1 MKLIGLEMSDGV
13 TLPTIFP
20 APAGLFSNLKVTST
34 DSRPAT
40 PSMLKLTSATQDFS
54 ICLRCQYRLNVRPK
68 PRPGRRRPARCP
80 QQLRRFTSG
89 ASLQQQPSSAHDTA
103 TNDDNFERLPI
114 RYSTEQL
121 HPNQTNRHGN
131 GPPRKDS
138 LGLNVLG
145 EPAEVLIL
153 RDKRDRFQLDSAMAK
168 VRASGPDKNPA
179 AEPISSSEILE
190 KMNAERGII
199 DIDEACRNI
208 ESLRTSWVAGIN
220 GSITG
225 IAYDDLVSRLHAG
238 FTKPQ
243 LVAYLD
249 RAGKDPAADTF
260 DLNVE
265 FSSRIYARSSWQP
278 SGHTPP
284 LKSMAPRID
293 SVEKEVLWKE
303 SRQGLAKDALVK
315 RILRQCWNIKP
326 QLQDS
331 SLGVLDIRLRKLDL
345 DLILNHSKQS
355 VN

>member
-1 MKLIGLEMSDGV
+1 MDSK
-13 TLPTIFP
+13 
-20 APAGLFSNLKVTST
+20 LKVTST
-34 DSRPAT
+34 ELRSAT
-40 PSMLKLTSATQDFS
+40 TSSMFKLTSAAQDFT
-54 ICLRCQYRLNVRPK
+54 ICLRCQYGLNVRQK
-68 PRPGRRRPARCP
+68 PRSSRRRPSRCP

-89 ASLQQQPSSAHDTA
+89 ASLQQQTSSAHDAA
-103 TNDDNFERLPI
+103 TIDDNLERLPI
-114 RYSTEQL
+114 RYSTEEL
-121 HPNQTNRHGN
+121 HPNQLNRYGN

-153 RDKRDRFQLDSAMAK
+153 RDKRHRFQVDSPMAK
-168 VRASGPDKNPA
+168 VRASGPDKNPT

-208 ESLRTSWVAGIN
+208 ESLRTSWIAGTN

-225 IAYDDLVSRLHAG
+225 NAYDDLVSRLHAG

-260 DLNVE
+260 DLSVD

-278 SGHTPP
+278 QGHTPP
-284 LKSMAPRID
+284 QKSTAPRID

-326 QLQDS
+326 QLQES

-345 DLILNHSKQS
+345 DLILNHSKQL